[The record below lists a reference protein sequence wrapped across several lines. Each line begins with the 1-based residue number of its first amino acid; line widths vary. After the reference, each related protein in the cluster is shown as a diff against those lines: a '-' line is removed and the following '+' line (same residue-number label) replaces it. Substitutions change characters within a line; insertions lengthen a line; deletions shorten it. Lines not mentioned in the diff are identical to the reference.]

1 MKISHETR
9 IYFLPT
15 VTSVD
20 PDKGRRPRTRKM
32 HFIFHFAFLI
42 LKVDMGKVKVKKYIN
57 SSKSRVKGTRSCI
70 LLLGSTG
77 TGKSS
82 TIGKC
87 TGQQVTVGHGKH
99 SVTVT
104 CDTYTGW
111 SMSNVV
117 M

>member
-1 MKISHETR
+1 
-9 IYFLPT
+9 
-15 VTSVD
+15 
-20 PDKGRRPRTRKM
+20 M
-32 HFIFHFAFLI
+32 HFRFHFAFLI
-42 LKVDMGKVKVKKYIN
+42 LKVDMGKVKVKKYFN
-57 SSKSRVKGTRSCI
+57 GSRSRKSGARSCI

-82 TIGKC
+82 TISKC
-87 TGQQVTVGHGKH
+87 TGQQVTVGHGRH

-104 CDTYTGW
+104 CDKYTGW